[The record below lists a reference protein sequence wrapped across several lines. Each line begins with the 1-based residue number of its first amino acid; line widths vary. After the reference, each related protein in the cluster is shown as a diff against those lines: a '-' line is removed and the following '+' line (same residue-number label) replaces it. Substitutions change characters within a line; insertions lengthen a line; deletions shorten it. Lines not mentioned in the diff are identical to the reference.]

1 MGPSRSSREH
11 RRACVSRARYY
22 RAYTAR
28 LLLGRRACHDAVR
41 DHPRRGPRARRDGL
55 ACRLGEGVLGAAS
68 LPEMERLLWL
78 ATTGAGAGVPDVAT
92 ASALGAFLLMPGTP
106 IGATFFAVGSTI
118 FSYLLLRGRL
128 VPVPLAW
135 LGVLASVLLVVG
147 LPCSSPV
154 SSKDR

>member
-1 MGPSRSSREH
+1 M
-11 RRACVSRARYY
+11 
-22 RAYTAR
+22 
-28 LLLGRRACHDAVR
+28 
-41 DHPRRGPRARRDGL
+41 
-55 ACRLGEGVLGAAS
+55 LGAAS